1 MQIFQVVII
10 GILLVFI
17 ILMVL
22 TLIMMLFPKFVNKK
36 SKQESKETVT
46 LAKTAETETNPNTK
60 PTTIDDYTLISVITA
75 AIATY
80 RGSTGENAD
89 INSFRV
95 VAFHKIKKNNI

>member
-17 ILMVL
+17 ILMDL

-46 LAKTAETETNPNTK
+46 LAKTAETNTNTK

-95 VAFHKIKKNNI
+95 VAFRKVKKNKI

>member
-46 LAKTAETETNPNTK
+46 LAKTAETNTNTK

-95 VAFHKIKKNNI
+95 VAFRKVKKNKI

>member
-46 LAKTAETETNPNTK
+46 LAKTAETNTDTK
-60 PTTIDDYTLISVITA
+60 PMTIDDYTLISVITA

>member
-1 MQIFQVVII
+1 MQILQVVII

-22 TLIMMLFPKFVNKK
+22 TLIMMLFPKLVNKK
-36 SKQESKETVT
+36 SKQDSKETVT
-46 LAKTAETETNPNTK
+46 LTTTAETNTNTK

-95 VAFHKIKKNNI
+95 VAFRKVKKNKI

>member
-46 LAKTAETETNPNTK
+46 LAKTAETNTK

-95 VAFHKIKKNNI
+95 VAFRKVKKNKI